1 MKFLHVKHIFISLLH
16 YFYYTDIITHTLNI
30 ILIWIKA
37 KVNTI
42 NYHCID

>member
-16 YFYYTDIITHTLNI
+16 YFYYTDIIIHEYNFDMDY
-30 ILIWIKA
+30 KA
-37 KVNTI
+37 KVKTL